1 MADPFIQDIFN
12 VITSKLEASI
22 STTAQA
28 VIGAITPTASI
39 LLVIYICF
47 WGWSMMRGA
56 IEEPVGDGATRVLR
70 LITVYVIAL
79 SLGWYAI
86 FLSNWLW
93 QSGDAMAK
101 VIAGGFGGKTTDTAS
116 AIDYISKTYELFNQY
131 GVLLLDYSLANKNA
145 IGIPDILYLILAC
158 LVFIAGGILSFYA
171 AYLLILSKMGLAILL
186 GVGPMFV
193 LATMFEST
201 RRFFDGWI
209 SQVLNFIFIIILSAA
224 ILAVVGVELSTQLQS
239 AIKGAGDGSKIPV
252 LDVLGVVGIA
262 ILVLLFLFQVTSIA
276 SGLAGGVS
284 LQVARLPFVS
294 RAKELMLRTAAMA
307 ANKIG
312 RNTIGAATY
321 GTRNARE
328 ARTTAARMKD
338 RERSAN
344 AAYRNQKQQ
353 ERQKSTKGGVSGGR
367 ADNSVANGSNAAKAA
382 PASSPGATKPDSQK

>member
-1 MADPFIQDIFN
+1 MADSIIQHFFD
-12 VITSKLEASI
+12 VVTSTLEASI
-22 STTAQA
+22 NTTAQA
-28 VIGAITPTASI
+28 VIGVITPTASV

-56 IEEPVGDGATRVLR
+56 IEEPIGDGTARILR

-93 QSGDAMAK
+93 KSGDAMAK

-116 AIDYISKTYELFNQY
+116 AITYIDATFQKFYEYGGLLF
-131 GVLLLDYSLANKNA
+131 DYSLNHTNA
-145 IGIPDILYLILAC
+145 IGIPDIPYLLLAF
-158 LVFIAGGILSFYA
+158 LIFFVGVVLAFYA

-209 SQVLNFIFIIILSAA
+209 SQVLNFIFIVILSAA
-224 ILAVVGVELSTQLQS
+224 ILAVVGVELSKQL
-239 AIKGAGDGSKIPV
+239 AIGIKDAVGDKPIPAINV
-252 LDVLGVVGIA
+252 FGIA
-262 ILVLLFLFQVTSIA
+262 GLGILVLLFLFQVTSIA

-294 RAKELMLRTAAMA
+294 RAKELMLRTAAIA
-307 ANKIG
+307 GNKIG
-312 RNTIGAATY
+312 GATIGAATY

-328 ARTTAARMKD
+328 ARTTAARLKD

-344 AAYRNQKQQ
+344 
-353 ERQKSTKGGVSGGR
+353 
-367 ADNSVANGSNAAKAA
+367 
-382 PASSPGATKPDSQK
+382 

>member
-1 MADPFIQDIFN
+1 MAGSIIQKFFDT
-12 VITSKLEASI
+12 VTSTLEASI
-22 STTAQA
+22 GTTAQA
-28 VIGAITPTASI
+28 VMGAITPTASV

-56 IEEPVGDGATRVLR
+56 IEEPIGDGAARIVR

-101 VIAGGFGGKTTDTAS
+101 VITVGFGGKMTDTAS
-116 AIDYISKTYELFNQY
+116 AITYIDKTFQEFSEY
-131 GVLLLDYSLANKNA
+131 GQLLLEYSFANKNT
-145 IGIPDILYLILAC
+145 IGIPDLLYLLLA
-158 LVFIAGGILSFYA
+158 LIIFSVGITFCFYA

-186 GVGPMFV
+186 GVGPIFI

-209 SQVLNFIFIIILSAA
+209 SQVLNFIFIVILSAA
-224 ILAVVGVELSTQLQS
+224 ILAVVGVELAKQLGA
-239 AIKGAGDGSKIPV
+239 AIAGAGGTTPVPV
-252 LDVLGVVGIA
+252 LAAIGIA
-262 ILVLLFLFQVTSIA
+262 GLGILVLLFLFQVTSIA

-294 RAKELMLRTAAMA
+294 RAKELMLRTATMA
-307 ANKIG
+307 ANKVG

-321 GTRNARE
+321 WTRNARE
-328 ARTTAARMKD
+328 ARTTTTRLKD
-338 RERSAN
+338 RERGAN
-344 AAYRNQKQQ
+344 AAYRSQKQQ
-353 ERQKSTKGGVSGGR
+353 EHQKSSKGDVSGGR
-367 ADNSVANGSNAAKAA
+367 ANNSVANGSNTTKVA
-382 PASSPGATKPDSQK
+382 PTSSPGATKSDPQK